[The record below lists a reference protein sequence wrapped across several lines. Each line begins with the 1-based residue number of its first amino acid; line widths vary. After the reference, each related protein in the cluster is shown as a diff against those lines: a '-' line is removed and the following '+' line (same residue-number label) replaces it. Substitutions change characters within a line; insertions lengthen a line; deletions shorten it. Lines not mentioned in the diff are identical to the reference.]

1 MILSKSPC
9 RLLGHDG
16 MVAWWDGGMGILT
29 PRHPVAWLEPKDRDE
44 DDEPKAKKEG
54 LSKLDG
60 TGIIELNS

>member
-1 MILSKSPC
+1 M
-9 RLLGHDG
+9 
-16 MVAWWDGGMGILT
+16 MAWWHGGMGILT